1 MTLVLKNMQNAVRLR
16 TRIIRKDVNI
26 LRRLMNLERYDV
38 SLLFVTDEYI
48 ATLNSNYRQ
57 VHGPTDVLSFP
68 ALEVFSALTLQ
79 LSEKLNKTT

>member
-38 SLLFVTDEYI
+38 SLLFVTNEYI

-57 VHGPTDVLSFP
+57 VHSPTDVLSFP

-79 LSEKLNKTT
+79 LSEKLNKT